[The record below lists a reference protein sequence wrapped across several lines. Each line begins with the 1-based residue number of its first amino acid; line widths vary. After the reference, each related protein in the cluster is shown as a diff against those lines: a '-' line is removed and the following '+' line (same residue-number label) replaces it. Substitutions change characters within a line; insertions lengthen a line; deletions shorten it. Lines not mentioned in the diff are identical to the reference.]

1 MLKLLY
7 VVSEAAPFV
16 KTGGLGDVAGSFP
29 KAAKGQNI
37 DIRVVMPKYSNIP
50 EQYRSKMQSIYTGT
64 VNVAWR
70 EKYVGIEKLE
80 YNGITFYFIDNEEYF
95 KREGCYGYGDDAERF
110 AFFDRAVLEM
120 LPIIDFYPDVI
131 HLNDWQTS
139 LISVFLKLDYMNKE
153 EYKNIKTVYTIH
165 NLKYQGIF
173 PKHILGDV
181 LGLDDKY
188 YDNGDLEFYDNV
200 NFMKGGLIYADALT
214 TVSRTY
220 ASEIQN
226 PYFGEQMDGVLRSR
240 KNDLTGIINGIDYDE
255 YNPETDPYIFAQ
267 YGTSD
272 ALGKKIENRVKL
284 QEKLKLPIDRKVP
297 VISFVS
303 RLVEAKGIDL
313 LIRILD
319 ELLQYENIQFVLL
332 GTGDYKYEEWFHG
345 LKWRFPTKVS
355 VNTAFNNELAH
366 QIYAASSMFLMPSR
380 YEPCGI
386 GQMIALRYGTIPIVH
401 AIGGLRDTVVPYDR
415 YKNSGNG
422 FVFNNYNAHEL
433 LFSIK
438 RALEKYSDITLRR
451 RIIENAMLS
460 DFSWSN
466 SAKQYIKIYNDL
478 INK

>member
-7 VVSEAAPFV
+7 VVSEAAPFI

-29 KAAKGQNI
+29 KAVKGQNI

-50 EQYRSKMQSIYTGT
+50 EKYRSKMQSIYTGT

-70 EKYVGIEKLE
+70 KKYVGIEKLE
-80 YNGITFYFIDNEEYF
+80 YNGVTFYFIDNEEYF
-95 KREGCYGYGDDAERF
+95 KREGCYGYDDDAERF
-110 AFFDRAVLEM
+110 AFFDRVVLEM
-120 LPIIDFYPDVI
+120 LPIIEFYPDVI

-139 LISVFLKLDYMNKE
+139 LISVFLKLDYINKE
-153 EYKNIKTVYTIH
+153 NYQNIKTVYTIH
-165 NLKYQGIF
+165 NLKYQGVF
-173 PKHILGDV
+173 PKHIMGDV
-181 LGLDDKY
+181 LGIDDKY
-188 YDNGDLEFYDNV
+188 FDNGDLEFYDSV

-214 TVSRTY
+214 TVSHTY

-226 PYFGEQMDGVLRSR
+226 AYFGEHMDGVLRSR
-240 KNDLTGIINGIDYDE
+240 KNDLTGIVNGIDYDE

-267 YGTSD
+267 YGTAD

-297 VISFVS
+297 VISFIS
-303 RLVEAKGIDL
+303 RLVEAKGIDM

-332 GTGDYKYEEWFHG
+332 GTGEYKYEEWFHG

-401 AIGGLRDTVVPYDR
+401 SIGGLRDTVVPYDR

-451 RIIENAMLS
+451 RIIENAMQS

-478 INK
+478 LNK